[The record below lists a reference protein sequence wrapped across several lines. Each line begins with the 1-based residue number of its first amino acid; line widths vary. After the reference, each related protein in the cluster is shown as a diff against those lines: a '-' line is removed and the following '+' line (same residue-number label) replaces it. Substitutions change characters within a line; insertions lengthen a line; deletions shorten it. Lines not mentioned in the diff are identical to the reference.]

1 MKKFII
7 GVFVLLSICA
17 CDPDKWLSGHQGQ
30 WYLKNSTEVPL
41 EITCQRIREE
51 LDIIIPGDSIL
62 IFRSGRYLGDNEFP
76 PFEDFLKLDSIYVYG
91 TNGKKLCEWF
101 QKNKE
106 VEKRSVYEE
115 KSWTHHKI
123 HIAGPEYAF
132 IWVFDIQNDDIS
144 NVNP

>member
-7 GVFVLLSICA
+7 GVFVLLSISA
-17 CDPDKWLSGHQGQ
+17 CDPIEWLSGHQGQ
-30 WYLKNSTEVPL
+30 WYLKNSTDVPL

-101 QKNKE
+101 LKNKE

-115 KSWTHHKI
+115 KSWIHHKR

-144 NVNP
+144 TVNP

>member
-7 GVFVLLSICA
+7 GVFVLLSISA
-17 CDPDKWLSGHQGQ
+17 CDPIEWLSGHQGQ
-30 WYLKNSTEVPL
+30 WYLKNSTDVPL

-101 QKNKE
+101 LKK
-106 VEKRSVYEE
+106 K
-115 KSWTHHKI
+115 K
-123 HIAGPEYAF
+123 
-132 IWVFDIQNDDIS
+132 
-144 NVNP
+144 